1 MILRTIW
8 HIDPAIAIFLTE
20 RFKQPIIRYEVG
32 KFVRSNT
39 VDVLDVPEALSF
51 LLGDRLDPN
60 VRRDLKVAKS

>member
-20 RFKQPIIRYEVG
+20 RFKQPVIRYEIG

-60 VRRDLKVAKS
+60 VRRDLKVVNY

>member
-1 MILRTIW
+1 VILRTIW

-20 RFKQPIIRYEVG
+20 RFKQPVIRYEIG

-60 VRRDLKVAKS
+60 VRRDLKVVNY